1 MQLPPKFPGG
11 LLIARL
17 PAYLHVT
24 SVSLSRSMSEAQ
36 AGVLTAALLDRASEF
51 NAYNHG

>member
-36 AGVLTAALLDRASEF
+36 DWHSFLQPLC
-51 NAYNHG
+51 